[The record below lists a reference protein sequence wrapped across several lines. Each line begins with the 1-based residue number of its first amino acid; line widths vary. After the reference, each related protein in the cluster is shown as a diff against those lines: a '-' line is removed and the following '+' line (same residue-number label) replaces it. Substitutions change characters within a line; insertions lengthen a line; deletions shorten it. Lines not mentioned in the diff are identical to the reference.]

1 MAAIWKRG
9 SAIRLATV
17 LPLAC
22 CLVSC
27 MSDRESYVK
36 ADQKQEQ
43 TAGGVGIVLWTVPS
57 PARLGENIVFVELAV
72 GSEKVLSEF
81 HVLLTYKEPSVSPM
95 TTPLRNTDIGI
106 FSSKIYLSKAGEWS
120 LMVTVQSPS
129 RAPIRA
135 TFPVMVSDRP
145 PEW

>member
-1 MAAIWKRG
+1 
-9 SAIRLATV
+9 
-17 LPLAC
+17 
-22 CLVSC
+22 

-57 PARLGENIVFVELAV
+57 PARVGENIVFVELAA

-135 TFPVMVSDRP
+135 TFPVIVSDGP
-145 PEW
+145 QE